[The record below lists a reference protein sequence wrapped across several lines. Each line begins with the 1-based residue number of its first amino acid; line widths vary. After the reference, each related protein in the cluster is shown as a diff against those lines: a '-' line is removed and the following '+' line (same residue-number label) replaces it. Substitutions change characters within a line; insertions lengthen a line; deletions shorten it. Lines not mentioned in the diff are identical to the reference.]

1 MGLGRIGLF
10 VVSLA
15 ASFEICC
22 SSLTVCGV
30 VGVDKEA
37 FGRDTIS
44 FSPPKYAPSGPG
56 SERAPESSVVVLVV
70 SPSISPKRDEGGGS
84 VVEDGL
90 RGLWLAGGV
99 KGRLDIGVSDGFNV
113 LDVTG
118 SSAFVV
124 S

>member
-1 MGLGRIGLF
+1 MGLCLICLL

-30 VGVDKEA
+30 DEEG

-44 FSPPKYAPSGPG
+44 FSPPKYTPSGLG
-56 SERAPESSVVVLVV
+56 SERASESSVAVLVV
-70 SPSISPKRDEGGGS
+70 SRSVSPEKDEGGGS

-113 LDVTG
+113 LDVTAL
-118 SSAFVV
+118 SASVV
-124 S
+124 A

>member
-1 MGLGRIGLF
+1 MGLGLIGPF

-22 SSLTVCGV
+22 SSSTVCGV
-30 VGVDKEA
+30 DGVDKEG

-44 FSPPKYAPSGPG
+44 FSPPKYTPSGLG
-56 SERAPESSVVVLVV
+56 SERAPESSVAVLVV
-70 SPSISPKRDEGGGS
+70 SPSISPKRDEGGDS

-99 KGRLDIGVSDGFNV
+99 KGRLEIGVSDGFNV
-113 LDVTG
+113 LDVTAPPA
-118 SSAFVV
+118 SVV
-124 S
+124 A

>member
-1 MGLGRIGLF
+1 MGLGLIGLL

-30 VGVDKEA
+30 DEEG

-44 FSPPKYAPSGPG
+44 FSPPKYTPSGLG
-56 SERAPESSVVVLVV
+56 SERAPESSGVV
-70 SPSISPKRDEGGGS
+70 SRSVSPEKDEGGGS

-99 KGRLDIGVSDGFNV
+99 KGRPNIEVSDGFNV
-113 LDVTG
+113 LDVTAP
-118 SSAFVV
+118 SASVV
-124 S
+124 A